1 MDDAVWINLIQQ
13 NLLFVLR
20 NGDKD
25 IIKQL
30 TETIM
35 SEAQTILLNNLTE
48 E

>member
-35 SEAQTILLNNLTE
+35 SEAQTILLKNLTE